1 MKLRKRILFICCYA
15 ACEHAA
21 NFVSTTT
28 TAPISSNPLWV
39 PLLNAPPVQR
49 SCCLTVAPVTLPHI
63 SDSARLPT
71 SNQVRAEVLEKKPFN
86 FKIEQKKISTA
97 PSPPPPKSIP
107 RLNPLH
113 PPLVLKRTVSLETQN
128 VHHHNHE
135 RTLILQR
142 REHFRSSRR
151 CAGIAP
157 TFKSY

>member
-15 ACEHAA
+15 ACEHAV
-21 NFVSTTT
+21 NFVSTT
-28 TAPISSNPLWV
+28 TAPISSNPLWG
-39 PLLNAPPVQR
+39 PLNAPPVQR
-49 SCCLTVAPVTLPHI
+49 SRCLTVAPVTLPHI

-71 SNQVRAEVLEKKPFN
+71 SNQVSAEVLKKTFN
-86 FKIEQKKISTA
+86 FKIEQKKIST
-97 PSPPPPKSIP
+97 PPPKSIP

-113 PPLVLKRTVSLETQN
+113 PPLVLKRTISLETQN

-157 TFKSY
+157 TFKLY